1 MRQAYLQSIEGCL
14 HDNIGEPG
22 LETGIV
28 EEALAGLASAMADLR
43 KNYADGSLPLL
54 RVPED
59 SGDLDILQL
68 ALDKLLAGAK
78 TLVVLGTGGS
88 SLGGQTL
95 CALAVDTGCD
105 VRFIDNLDP
114 VLFEHELEKLD
125 IASTRFAVISKS
137 GNTPETLTQAI
148 IALAMVKREC
158 SADKLPEMFLGITEP
173 AQPGVKNG
181 HRGLFEYYGIPL
193 LEHNPGVGGRYSA
206 FTNVGML
213 PAIASGLD
221 ARAVRAGAASVV
233 AQMLREDSL
242 ANFAPA
248 VGAAMNYGLAVE
260 KNINVSIMMPYSGR
274 LQPFSAWYSQLWA
287 ESLGKQG
294 KGTAPV
300 TALGPVDQHSQLQ
313 LFLDGPQ
320 MFLFNLIKTDC
331 KGRGIRINADIAAL
345 AGADY
350 LGGNT
355 VGDLVNAQQNAIEQT
370 FRNHKRP
377 IRVFSVDKL
386 DEYAIGSLM
395 MHFILETILMARL
408 LRIDP
413 FDQPAVEMG
422 KILTREYLEGNR

>member
-1 MRQAYLQSIEGCL
+1 
-14 HDNIGEPG
+14 
-22 LETGIV
+22 
-28 EEALAGLASAMADLR
+28 
-43 KNYADGSLPLL
+43 
-54 RVPED
+54 
-59 SGDLDILQL
+59 
-68 ALDKLLAGAK
+68 
-78 TLVVLGTGGS
+78 
-88 SLGGQTL
+88 
-95 CALAVDTGCD
+95 
-105 VRFIDNLDP
+105 
-114 VLFEHELEKLD
+114 
-125 IASTRFAVISKS
+125 
-137 GNTPETLTQAI
+137 
-148 IALAMVKREC
+148 
-158 SADKLPEMFLGITEP
+158 
-173 AQPGVKNG
+173 
-181 HRGLFEYYGIPL
+181 
-193 LEHNPGVGGRYSA
+193 
-206 FTNVGML
+206 ML